1 MDSDD
6 KMDAGANER
15 VDRREFLRLLAVAAA
30 ALLVPGRE
38 GVLHAGTPYRNYP
51 PPRSYGPPPNYPPY
65 GPPSY
70 GPPSYGSPSY
80 GPPISYGTPLSG
92 GDIINFPD
100 PPPPIINSAT
110 SSVSYASY
118 NSPAYSQPVS
128 SYSAY
133 SSPAYDLASYNHV
146 SYSQAAYAS
155 APASYTTVPASYNAP
170 SSRVPAQPTY
180 TPAGNG
186 VVQKTPA
193 AGGKVSAL
201 SRKMWAAQPP
211 IPGKMTP
218 MGRVTKITIHHE
230 GGQNANND
238 TSPLQVAETLR
249 MIQNQH
255 YKRLGA
261 GDIGYHFIIDR
272 TGMIWQGRDWLYQGA
287 HTSGANPNNMG
298 VMLLGNF
305 EFQQPTPAQL
315 LSLSNLVGSL
325 VRKYG
330 LNPATDI
337 YGHNDFCSTAC
348 PGKFLS
354 PQVQI
359 LRRGLKRG

>member
-1 MDSDD
+1 MDYDE
-6 KMDAGANER
+6 KMDGDDNNR

-38 GVLHAGTPYRNYP
+38 GILHAGTPYRNYP
-51 PPRSYGPPPNYPPY
+51 PARSYGSPPNYPPPNY
-65 GPPSY
+65 APPLAY
-70 GPPSYGSPSY
+70 APPMA
-80 GPPISYGTPLSG
+80 G
-92 GDIINFPD
+92 GNIINFPD
-100 PPPPIINSAT
+100 PPPAIVNAPSGM
-110 SSVSYASY
+110 SYP
-118 NSPAYSQPVS
+118 SPSYSQPVS

-133 SSPAYDLASYNHV
+133 SSPAYDLSSYSQT
-146 SYSQAAYAS
+146 SYSQASYTTV
-155 APASYTTVPASYNAP
+155 PASYTTVPASYNAP
-170 SSRVPAQPTY
+170 SRVPAQPTY
-180 TPAGNG
+180 APAGNG
-186 VVQKTPA
+186 VMKQVPA

-201 SRKMWAAQPP
+201 SRKMWGAVPP

-230 GGQNANND
+230 GGQNPNNES
-238 TSPLQVAETLR
+238 SPIQVAATLR
-249 MIQNQH
+249 MIQDQH
-255 YKRLGA
+255 HKRLGA

-272 TGMIWQGRDWLYQGA
+272 TGTIWQGRDWLYQGA
-287 HTSGANPNNMG
+287 HTSGANPNNLG

-315 LSLSNLVGSL
+315 LSLNNLAGSL

-348 PGKFLS
+348 PGRFLS